1 VEGGGDIMDNNDDA
15 ASSAADQATGVA
27 GKSSGGPASDKYYEK
42 ANCDQILLPVFHGD
56 VRRILR
62 VLQEAE
68 QGAARRGGYCD
79 RGARDRMRSANQVR
93 ISFPIFHYYLSSYIF
108 ADMRYDDTQST
119 DTTKITKDC
128 TR

>member
-1 VEGGGDIMDNNDDA
+1 MDNNDDA

-56 VRRILR
+56 VGRILR
-62 VLQEAE
+62 VLQEA
-68 QGAARRGGYCD
+68 
-79 RGARDRMRSANQVR
+79 
-93 ISFPIFHYYLSSYIF
+93 SSYIF
-108 ADMRYDDTQST
+108 ADMRYDNTQST